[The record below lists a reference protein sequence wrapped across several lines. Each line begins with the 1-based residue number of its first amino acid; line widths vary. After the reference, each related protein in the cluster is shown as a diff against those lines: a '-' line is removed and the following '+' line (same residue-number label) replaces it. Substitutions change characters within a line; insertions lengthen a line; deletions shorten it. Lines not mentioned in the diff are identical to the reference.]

1 MAKEYYS
8 IKDQRIEFDTERLSM
23 TVTMHND
30 KFTVMSVQTLTETE
44 FNSQYYRF
52 KADIF
57 SSMATQQSGM
67 VLSQQDTQRIEN
79 MPTSTTFDE
88 FIEMKDTAL
97 TILNSMIFTSGSAE

>member
-8 IKDQRIEFDTERLSM
+8 VKDQRIEFDTERLSM

-30 KFTVMSVQTLTETE
+30 KFTVMSVQTLTEPE

-79 MPTSTTFDE
+79 MPSSASFDE
-88 FIEMKDTAL
+88 FIEMKDRAL
-97 TILNSMIFTSGSAE
+97 TILNSMVFTSGSGQ

>member
-8 IKDQRIEFDTERLSM
+8 VKDQRIEFDTERLSM

-30 KFTVMSVQTLTETE
+30 KFTVMSVQTLTEPE

-57 SSMATQQSGM
+57 SSMATQQSGI
-67 VLSQQDTQRIEN
+67 VLSQQDAQRIEN
-79 MPTSTTFDE
+79 MPASTSFDE

>member
-8 IKDQRIEFDTERLSM
+8 VKDQRIEFDTERLSM

-30 KFTVMSVQTLTETE
+30 KFTVMSVQTLTEPE

>member
-8 IKDQRIEFDTERLSM
+8 VKDQRIEFDTERLSM

-30 KFTVMSVQTLTETE
+30 KFTVMSVQTLTEPE

-79 MPTSTTFDE
+79 MPSSTTFDE
-88 FIEMKDTAL
+88 FIEMKDRAL
-97 TILNSMIFTSGSAE
+97 TILNSMVFTSGSAQ

>member
-1 MAKEYYS
+1 MAREYYS

>member
-8 IKDQRIEFDTERLSM
+8 VKDQRIEFDTERLSM

>member
-52 KADIF
+52 KADIL